1 MSSGDRRRVLIVD
14 DEEPICRL
22 VDRILVE
29 GGYDTVIAPNADAA
43 IGLVATD
50 DPLDL
55 LLTDLM
61 MPDMNGD
68 ELARRIRQVRPSLK
82 VLYLTGFPDKLFSTR
97 PTLWEGEAF
106 LEKPIK
112 SAALREAVSLALFGH
127 ARGPA

>member
-29 GGYDTVIAPNADAA
+29 GGYDTVIAPDADAA

-97 PTLWEGEAF
+97 PVLWEGEAF

-127 ARGPA
+127 TRGPA